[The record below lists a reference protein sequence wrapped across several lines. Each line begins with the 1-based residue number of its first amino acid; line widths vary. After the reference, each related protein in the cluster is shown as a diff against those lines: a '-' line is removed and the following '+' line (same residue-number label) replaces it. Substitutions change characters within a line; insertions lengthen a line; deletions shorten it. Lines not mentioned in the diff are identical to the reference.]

1 MKRKHLINLREEKD
15 WYQRDVVARLKEKH
29 NLDITVSY
37 YGMIETGKRT
47 PRLELALAIADVFD
61 VKPNDI
67 FFAKQDNKKL
77 FKSNIA

>member
-67 FFAKQDNKKL
+67 FFCETRQQKVV
-77 FKSNIA
+77 